1 MAEMRAPAF
10 RGRARERRQID
21 RLLDGVRRGES
32 SALVIRGEAGIGKT
46 ALLHYCGRQAAGCRV
61 GWLAGV
67 ESELELPFAAL
78 HQLCEPLLAGLP
90 ALPPHQQQ
98 ALQVSFGLASGGV
111 PDRFLVGLAVLGLLA
126 EAASQRPLVCMID
139 DAQWLDGATVQ
150 VLGFVARRL
159 LAESVMVLFAVREAA
174 DDRLFPALPALTLEG
189 LTDDDARALLTAAV
203 PGHLDV
209 KVRDR
214 LVAETRGH
222 PLAHP

>member
-1 MAEMRAPAF
+1 MYPSRVQKSYGGLWPKCESQPFVGVPASADSLI
-10 RGRARERRQID
+10 G
-21 RLLDGVRRGES
+21 LLDGVRRGDS

-98 ALQVSFGLASGGV
+98 ALQVSFGLASGSV

-126 EAASQRPLVCMID
+126 ERPANGPWCV
-139 DAQWLDGATVQ
+139 
-150 VLGFVARRL
+150 
-159 LAESVMVLFAVREAA
+159 
-174 DDRLFPALPALTLEG
+174 
-189 LTDDDARALLTAAV
+189 
-203 PGHLDV
+203 
-209 KVRDR
+209 
-214 LVAETRGH
+214 
-222 PLAHP
+222 